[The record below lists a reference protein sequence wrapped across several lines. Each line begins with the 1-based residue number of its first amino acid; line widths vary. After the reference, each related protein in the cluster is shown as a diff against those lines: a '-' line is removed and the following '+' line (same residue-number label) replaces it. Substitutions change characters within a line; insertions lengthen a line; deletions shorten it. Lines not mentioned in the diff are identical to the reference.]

1 MRSVVPA
8 GYDELNWPNSAALD
22 LPVVDHLLRDGVD
35 GQIDT
40 AMMHFDEAGE
50 HQWRFRVYH
59 RGRALAIS
67 DLLPLLDQIGFRSI
81 DERSFE
87 FASAGASVWV
97 HDVGV
102 EVSDADLLYAGARDE
117 VQRLFAAAPV
127 GRSAGAVVSDTA
139 VHLAVAGLGGSQ
151 IDDAPAACRSTLLG
165 QQALAGTGTA

>member
-1 MRSVVPA
+1 MSVKTGAGEVGDDWVAATAAAVGADGAALLERMRSVVPA

-67 DLLPLLDQIGFRSI
+67 DLLPLLDQIEI
-81 DERSFE
+81 
-87 FASAGASVWV
+87 
-97 HDVGV
+97 
-102 EVSDADLLYAGARDE
+102 
-117 VQRLFAAAPV
+117 
-127 GRSAGAVVSDTA
+127 GRAHV
-139 VHLAVAGLGGSQ
+139 
-151 IDDAPAACRSTLLG
+151 
-165 QQALAGTGTA
+165 